1 MIGPLGPFIATM
13 RRIIFS
19 LLLVFS
25 AASFA
30 DTYDLN
36 TEIPP
41 LEVSRLYDKDNE
53 IKIDDL
59 IDFIDKEIK
68 ISKCVEEYI
77 KKQSRTYAKIVK
89 NNLYDLIHNFDKIV
103 SKIYGKKPSEDDISY
118 DEKIEALA
126 QVQCEVYH
134 TIGTLK

>member
-1 MIGPLGPFIATM
+1 MIGPLGPFIMIM

-25 AASFA
+25 VSSVA
-30 DTYDLN
+30 DTYDLS
-36 TEIPP
+36 TVISP
-41 LEVSRLYDKDNE
+41 LEVSQIYDKENE
-53 IKIDDL
+53 IRIDGL

-68 ISKCVEEYI
+68 ISKCAEEYI

-103 SKIYGKKPSEDDISY
+103 SKIYGKKPLEDDISY

-126 QVQCEVYH
+126 QVQCEVYY
-134 TIGTLK
+134 TVGTLK

>member
-1 MIGPLGPFIATM
+1 MIGPPGPFIATM

-25 AASFA
+25 ASSFA

-36 TEIPP
+36 IEFTPI
-41 LEVSRLYDKDNE
+41 EVIRLYDKDNE
-53 IKIDDL
+53 IKVDGL

-77 KKQSRTYAKIVK
+77 RKQSRTYAKIVK

-103 SKIYGKKPSEDDISY
+103 SKIYGKKPSDDDISY
-118 DEKIEALA
+118 DEKIEALG
-126 QVQCEVYH
+126 QVQCEVYY